1 MQRVYLAENN
11 IEAYLVQGLLEG
23 EGLECEIHGEYLP
36 GGAGLL
42 PAAGTVELWVPVKQ
56 EAAARDLLR
65 RYEQGEFAEH
75 SYHEQFPDR
84 EAPDED

>member
-65 RYEQGEFAEH
+65 RYERGEFA
-75 SYHEQFPDR
+75 QQP
-84 EAPDED
+84 PDELFSGDQD